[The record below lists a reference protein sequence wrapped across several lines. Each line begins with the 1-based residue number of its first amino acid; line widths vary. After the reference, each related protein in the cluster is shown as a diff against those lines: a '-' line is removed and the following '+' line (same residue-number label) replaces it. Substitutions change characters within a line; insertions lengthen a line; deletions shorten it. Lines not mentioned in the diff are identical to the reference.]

1 MNLKNIK
8 YKIAGLANKSL
19 FKDTS
24 WILIARLVN
33 VAIQAAYFIILARS
47 LGTENY
53 GSFVGIT
60 ALASL
65 LSPFVALGSDDILVK
80 QVSVNK
86 GVFPTYW
93 GNALLVLLLNSI
105 FITSC
110 LLLISNSIFPDDVP
124 LLSIGLILIADLFC
138 LNLQDTSNKAMRAT
152 GIIKK
157 AAQLI
162 VLSTL
167 GKLIAILGVIT
178 FVNELDFSAEV
189 NIQTWSILYFIS
201 SLLIGLFAFLTINK
215 MVGKPKL
222 MLSRLKSDIRQ
233 GIYFSLGM
241 SASNINNNI
250 DKTMLVSM
258 ASLDATGV
266 YGSAYRFINIG
277 NVPTLSVFNA
287 TYPRFFQYGSQG
299 WDKCLNFAKKLLF
312 PIIGYGVLSF
322 IGFQFF
328 APVVPKILGA
338 QYQNVIPTLR
348 WLAPLPLITALQL
361 LISNTLTGLGHQ
373 KARSIIQIMSA
384 VLNIGLNIWLIPIY
398 GLYGAIWATLTS
410 DTIRVACLFGIL
422 IYLYNLSKTS
432 TDQKIS

>member
-1 MNLKNIK
+1 MNFNKIK
-8 YKIAGLANKSL
+8 LRLATITNKSL
-19 FKDTS
+19 FKETS
-24 WILIARLVN
+24 WILIARLIN

-80 QVSVNK
+80 QVSVNR

-93 GNALLVLLLNSI
+93 GNALLILLFNSI
-105 FITSC
+105 FLTSC
-110 LLLISNSIFPDDVP
+110 LLLISKFIFPNNVS
-124 LLSIGLILIADLFC
+124 LYSIGLILIADLFY
-138 LNLQDTSNKAMRAT
+138 LNLQDTSNKAMRAV

-167 GKLIAILGVIT
+167 GKLLAILGIIT
-178 FVNELDFSAEV
+178 FINNLDFSAEV
-189 NIQTWSILYFIS
+189 NIQTWSVLYFIS
-201 SLLIGLFAFLTINK
+201 SLLVGLFAFLTINK
-215 MVGKPKL
+215 TVGKPKL

-277 NVPTLSVFNA
+277 NVPMQSVFNA

-299 WDKCLNFAKKLLF
+299 WDKCLNFAKKLL
-312 PIIGYGVLSF
+312 PLIVGYGVLSF
-322 IGFQFF
+322 VGFQFF
-328 APVVPKILGA
+328 APLVPKILGA
-338 QYQNVIPTLR
+338 QYQNVISTLR
-348 WLAPLPLITALQL
+348 WLAPLPFITALQL

-373 KARSIIQIMSA
+373 KARSVIQVISA
-384 VLNIGLNIWLIPIY
+384 VLNVCLNIWLIPIY

-410 DTIRVACLFGIL
+410 DTIRVACLFGVL
-422 IYLYNLSKTS
+422 LYLYNLSKKS
-432 TDQKIS
+432 TD

>member
-1 MNLKNIK
+1 MA
-8 YKIAGLANKSL
+8 KIANKSL

-24 WILIARLVN
+24 WILIARLIN
-33 VAIQAAYFIILARS
+33 VVVQAAYFVILARS
-47 LGTENY
+47 LGAENY
-53 GSFVGIT
+53 GSFVGIS

-80 QVSVNK
+80 QVSVTR

-93 GNALLVLLLNSI
+93 GNALLILLVNST

-110 LLLISNSIFPDDVP
+110 LLLISKFIFPSNVP
-124 LLSIGLILIADLFC
+124 LSSIGLIVIADLFC
-138 LNLQDTSNKAMRAT
+138 LNLQDTSNKAMRAV
-152 GIIKK
+152 GIVKQ
-157 AAQLI
+157 AARLI
-162 VLSTL
+162 ILSTL
-167 GKLIAILGVIT
+167 VKLLAILSIIT
-178 FVNELDFSAEV
+178 FINNLDFSAEV
-189 NIQTWSILYFIS
+189 NIQTWSIFYFLS
-201 SLLIGLFAFLTINK
+201 SLLVGLFALLTINK
-215 MVGKPKL
+215 TVGKPKL

-277 NVPTLSVFNA
+277 NVPMLSVFNA

-299 WDKCLNFAKKLLF
+299 WEKCLNFAKKLL
-312 PIIGYGVLSF
+312 PIIVGYGILSF
-322 IGFQFF
+322 IGFQLF
-328 APVVPKILGA
+328 APIVPRILGNE
-338 QYQNVIPTLR
+338 YQNVIPTLR

-361 LISNTLTGLGHQ
+361 LVSNTLTGMGHQ
-373 KARSIIQIMSA
+373 KARSIIQVISA
-384 VLNIGLNIWLIPIY
+384 ILNVGLNIWLIPIY

-410 DTIRVACLFGIL
+410 DTIRVACLFGVL
-422 IYLYNLSKTS
+422 LYLYNSSKKS
-432 TDQKIS
+432 TII